1 MNGFF
6 DDLSIDSAKM
16 NRFTMEFINKHL
28 DQITILG
35 INRNNENHRCKGF
48 VSSMV
53 ENILADLMIFDVAVR
68 A

>member
-1 MNGFF
+1 MNGF
-6 DDLSIDSAKM
+6 
-16 NRFTMEFINKHL
+16 TMEVFNKHL
-28 DQITILG
+28 DQIAIFG

-53 ENILADLMIFDVAVR
+53 ENLLADLMIFDVAVR

>member
-1 MNGFF
+1 
-6 DDLSIDSAKM
+6 
-16 NRFTMEFINKHL
+16 MEFINKHL